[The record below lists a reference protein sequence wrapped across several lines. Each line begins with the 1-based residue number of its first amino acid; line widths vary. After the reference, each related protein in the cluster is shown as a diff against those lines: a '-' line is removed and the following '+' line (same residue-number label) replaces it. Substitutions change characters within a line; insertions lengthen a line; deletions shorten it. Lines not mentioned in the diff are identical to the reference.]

1 VVRPARSRD
10 ARDLA
15 DPGRAAVGFV
25 VLDLATVGLAFIL
38 IFPAELPDKTF
49 IATLVLSTRYRR
61 LAVWIGVAL
70 AFAVQ
75 SAIAV
80 AAGGLLSL
88 LPQRLVLGITFLLFA
103 AGAVLMLVSGLRA
116 RSAEKAEEGNEAEE
130 FEESAARHAGAS
142 TSTLRI
148 TITSF
153 LVLFTAEWGD
163 LSQLLTAGLAARTGE
178 PFSVFLGAWVALILV
193 AGIAVL
199 IGGWLQKRVALWRIR
214 LVSAAVL
221 AALAA
226 WTLVEFIQA

>member
-1 VVRPARSRD
+1 MI
-10 ARDLA
+10 
-15 DPGRAAVGFV
+15 
-25 VLDLATVGLAFIL
+25 LDFATVGLAFIL

-61 LAVWIGVAL
+61 LAVWIGVAV

-88 LPQRLVLGITFLLFA
+88 LPQRLVLGVTFLLFA
-103 AGAVLMLVSGLRA
+103 AGAVLMLISGLRA
-116 RSAEKAEEGNEAEE
+116 RSAELAEEEEEAEE
-130 FEESAARHAGAS
+130 FAEEAARRAGGS

-148 TITSF
+148 AITSF
-153 LVLFTAEWGD
+153 VVLFTAEWGD
-163 LSQLLTAGLAARTGE
+163 LSQLLTAGLAARSGQ
-178 PFSVFLGAWVALILV
+178 PLSVFLGAWLALIIV

>member
-1 VVRPARSRD
+1 MI
-10 ARDLA
+10 
-15 DPGRAAVGFV
+15 
-25 VLDLATVGLAFIL
+25 LDFATVGLAFIL

-61 LAVWIGVAL
+61 LAVWLGVAV

-80 AAGGLLSL
+80 AAGGLLAL

-103 AGAVLMLVSGLRA
+103 AGAILMLVSGLRA
-116 RSAEKAEEGNEAEE
+116 RSAEMAEEESEAEE
-130 FEESAARHAGAS
+130 FEESAARRAGAS
-142 TSTLRI
+142 TSTWRI
-148 TITSF
+148 ALTSF
-153 LVLFTAEWGD
+153 IVLFTAEWGD

-178 PFSVFLGAWVALILV
+178 PFSVFLGAWLALIIV

-199 IGGWLQKRVALWRIR
+199 IGGWLQKRVAMWRIR

>member
-1 VVRPARSRD
+1 M
-10 ARDLA
+10 
-15 DPGRAAVGFV
+15 
-25 VLDLATVGLAFIL
+25 LDFATVGLAFIL

-61 LAVWIGVAL
+61 LAVWIGVAV

-75 SAIAV
+75 AAIAV

-116 RSAEKAEEGNEAEE
+116 RSAERAEEEEEAEE
-130 FEESAARHAGAS
+130 FEESAARRAGGS

-148 TITSF
+148 AITSF
-153 LVLFTAEWGD
+153 VVLFTAEWGD

-178 PFSVFLGAWVALILV
+178 PLSVFLGAWLALIIV

-199 IGGWLQKRVALWRIR
+199 IGGWLQQRVALWRIR

-221 AALAA
+221 AVLAA
-226 WTLVEFIQA
+226 WTLVEFVQA

>member
-1 VVRPARSRD
+1 MI
-10 ARDLA
+10 
-15 DPGRAAVGFV
+15 
-25 VLDLATVGLAFIL
+25 LDFATVGLAFIL

-61 LAVWIGVAL
+61 LAVWIGVAV

-103 AGAVLMLVSGLRA
+103 AGAFLMLVSGLRA
-116 RSAEKAEEGNEAEE
+116 RSAELAEEDEEAEE
-130 FEESAARHAGAS
+130 FEESAARRAGGS

-148 TITSF
+148 AVTSF
-153 LVLFTAEWGD
+153 IVLFTAEWGD

-178 PFSVFLGAWVALILV
+178 PVSVFLGAWLALIIV

>member
-1 VVRPARSRD
+1 MI
-10 ARDLA
+10 
-15 DPGRAAVGFV
+15 
-25 VLDLATVGLAFIL
+25 LDFATVGLAFLL

-61 LAVWIGVAL
+61 LAVWIGVAV

-80 AAGGLLSL
+80 TAGGLLSL

-116 RSAEKAEEGNEAEE
+116 RSAELAEEEEEAEE
-130 FEESAARHAGAS
+130 FEEEAARRAGGS

-148 TITSF
+148 AITSF
-153 LVLFTAEWGD
+153 IVLFTAEWGD
-163 LSQLLTAGLAARTGE
+163 LSQLLTAGLAARTGQ
-178 PFSVFLGAWVALILV
+178 PLSVFLGAWLALIIV

>member
-1 VVRPARSRD
+1 MI
-10 ARDLA
+10 
-15 DPGRAAVGFV
+15 
-25 VLDLATVGLAFIL
+25 LDLATVGLAFIL

-61 LAVWIGVAL
+61 LAVWIGVAV

-80 AAGGLLSL
+80 AAGGLLAL

-103 AGAVLMLVSGLRA
+103 AGAILMLVSGLRA
-116 RSAEKAEEGNEAEE
+116 RSAEMAEEANEAEE
-130 FEESAARHAGAS
+130 FEESAARRAGAS
-142 TSTLRI
+142 SSTWRI
-148 TITSF
+148 ALTSF
-153 LVLFTAEWGD
+153 IVLFTAEWGD

-178 PFSVFLGAWVALILV
+178 PFSVFLGAWLALIIV

-199 IGGWLQKRVALWRIR
+199 IGGWLQKRVAMWRIR
-214 LVSAAVL
+214 LVSAAIL

>member
-1 VVRPARSRD
+1 MI
-10 ARDLA
+10 
-15 DPGRAAVGFV
+15 
-25 VLDLATVGLAFIL
+25 LDLATVGLAFIL

-61 LAVWIGVAL
+61 LAVWIGVAV

-80 AAGGLLSL
+80 AAGGLLAL

-103 AGAVLMLVSGLRA
+103 AGAILMLVSGLRA
-116 RSAEKAEEGNEAEE
+116 RSAEMAEEESEAEE
-130 FEESAARHAGAS
+130 FEESAARRAGAS
-142 TSTLRI
+142 TSTWRI
-148 TITSF
+148 ALTSF
-153 LVLFTAEWGD
+153 IVLFTAEWGD

-178 PFSVFLGAWVALILV
+178 PFSVFLGAWLALIIV

-199 IGGWLQKRVALWRIR
+199 IGGWLQKRVAMWRIR
-214 LVSAAVL
+214 LVSAAIL

>member
-1 VVRPARSRD
+1 MI
-10 ARDLA
+10 
-15 DPGRAAVGFV
+15 
-25 VLDLATVGLAFIL
+25 LDLATVGLAFIL

-61 LAVWIGVAL
+61 LAVWIGVAV

-88 LPQRLVLGITFLLFA
+88 LPQRLVLGVTFLLFA

-116 RSAEKAEEGNEAEE
+116 RSAELTEDGEEAEE
-130 FEESAARHAGAS
+130 FKESAARRAGDS
-142 TSTLRI
+142 TSNLRI
-148 TITSF
+148 AVTSF
-153 LVLFTAEWGD
+153 IVLFTAEWGD

-178 PFSVFLGAWVALILV
+178 PVSVFLGAWLALIIV

-199 IGGWLQKRVALWRIR
+199 IGGWLQKRVALWRVR

>member
-1 VVRPARSRD
+1 MT
-10 ARDLA
+10 
-15 DPGRAAVGFV
+15 
-25 VLDLATVGLAFIL
+25 LDFATVGLAFIL

-61 LAVWIGVAL
+61 LAVWIGVAI

-80 AAGGLLSL
+80 AAGGLLAL

-103 AGAVLMLVSGLRA
+103 AGAVLMLVSGLKA
-116 RSAEKAEEGNEAEE
+116 RNAEVAEEDHEAEE
-130 FEESAARHAGAS
+130 FEESAARHAGTSAS
-142 TSTLRI
+142 TVRI
-148 TITSF
+148 AVTSF
-153 LVLFTAEWGD
+153 IVLFTAEWGD
-163 LSQLLTAGLAARTGE
+163 LSQLLTAGMAARTGQ
-178 PFSVFLGAWVALILV
+178 PLSVFLGAWLALIIV

-199 IGGWLQKRVALWRIR
+199 IGGWLHKRVALWRIR